1 MSIIRRER
9 ILILAKTYPSPSA
22 RHVETS
28 CVAGINRD
36 GLMRRLY
43 PVPFRMIEQDQQFK
57 KWQWIEVG
65 VEKAVTDHRP
75 ESYKMDIGSL
85 EVKEQVTSKNGW
97 SGRWEWL
104 DKMPRFSSYH
114 EIEKVCQEDGL
125 SLALLCPKR
134 ILGLEI
140 RDARNKEWTD
150 EEKEKLV
157 RAQIQGSLFS
167 ETQAKQ
173 QVKELRKVPFDFY
186 YFYVCDTPDGEK
198 ECKHKIVD
206 WEAGALFWKMYQQ
219 HGTNGWRDK
228 FRAKLEDDLAARDLM
243 FLMGNQHRFQ
253 DQWLIISLF
262 YPPKRTPS
270 DGPQMSLL

>member
-22 RHVETS
+22 KHVETS

-65 VEKAVTDHRP
+65 VEKAATDHRP

-97 SGRWEWL
+97 GGRWEWL